1 MPKIIEKEV
10 GVTKL
15 LQKQN
20 GAVFIGG
27 GGTQCSYLIFF

>member
-10 GVTKL
+10 GLTKL

-20 GAVFIGG
+20 GA
-27 GGTQCSYLIFF
+27 IFLGHSV